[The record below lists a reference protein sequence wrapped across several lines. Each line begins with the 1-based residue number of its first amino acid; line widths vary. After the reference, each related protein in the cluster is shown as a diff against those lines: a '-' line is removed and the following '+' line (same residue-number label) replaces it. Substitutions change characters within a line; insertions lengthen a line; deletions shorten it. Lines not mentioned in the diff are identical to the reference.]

1 MVKIKFRA
9 WDKDTKLL
17 LDVNTIDYK
26 KSVAI
31 CEHWEFGETTELTF
45 GDIILMQST
54 GIKDKHDVEIFGGDI
69 VETTWYDMDDN
80 PYRKAGCVTFRDG
93 YFGIRYPDDCE
104 KYSYQALFAA
114 LDVEVIGNI
123 YENPELM
130 EEI

>member
-1 MVKIKFRA
+1 MIPKFRA

-54 GIKDKHDVEIFGGDI
+54 GLKDKHDVEIFEGDI
-69 VETTWYDMDDN
+69 VDFRVFNQAISGVYQIKRARSGEWRMDN
-80 PYRKAGCVTFRDG
+80 SIQGRVLVFS
-93 YFGIRYPDDCE
+93 FG
-104 KYSYQALFAA
+104 
-114 LDVEVIGNI
+114 DVEVIGNI

-130 EEI
+130 EEV